1 MKYLSVLGDMS
12 EIVIKKLLDQWKSK
26 EQPISKNERLVVMT
40 ITIKNLLAF
49 LLILILLSRYIKD
62 VFSVNPQLHMNAPKR
77 FRSSVD
83 RVDRVST
90 EFTSIA

>member
-1 MKYLSVLGDMS
+1 MLKEKRKQVKYLSVLGDMS

-49 LLILILLSRYIKD
+49 LLI
-62 VFSVNPQLHMNAPKR
+62 
-77 FRSSVD
+77 
-83 RVDRVST
+83 
-90 EFTSIA
+90 